1 MYLTQYQTKS
11 KSPDMVEAISPYENV
26 VANKKF
32 KRLNLPNISDEGPE
46 ESIKTLKESGS
57 DAIIPS
63 STRYI
68 HSPRVF
74 NNLKNTIKVSKM
86 NIVNKEEINK
96 KKSETVRNTC
106 KSVPM

>member
-1 MYLTQYQTKS
+1 MI
-11 KSPDMVEAISPYENV
+11 EAISPYENV
-26 VANKKF
+26 VNKKF
-32 KRLNLPNISDEGPE
+32 KRLNLPNITDEGTPE
-46 ESIKTLKESGS
+46 ESIKTLKESAS
-57 DAIIPS
+57 DALIPS

-86 NIVNKEEINK
+86 NLVNKEDENK

-106 KSVPM
+106 KYKSMPM